1 MKKYLIQFPV
11 CFLLFSLGVFSQV
24 QVVPDASPNLPPPPP
39 GILPN
44 LPVELPSSTNSSAN
58 AAEEQ
63 AAQDSVEQFESPA
76 FSPLSDPEELLLIDG
91 LDEEF
96 QVLKIRDQDT
106 NMILD
111 MIQLITGRYILRP
124 QNLPAVKITFDSMA
138 VLTKRETL
146 LAVESLLAMNGV
158 AITKIDDKFY
168 KAVPAQG
175 ANVHVPIWLDAPAS
189 TLRPSQRIY
198 MKLFRLKYAPALEV
212 REQLNAFAT
221 PNVSSLIAFEKSN
234 SILITDSLLNLQ
246 RIEDLL
252 NEIDKPVTKEDL
264 GMKWEVWQTQHAS
277 ANDLENKLKALIE
290 GSFKPFLGGTTQVD
304 ADERTGKLLI
314 VTREENWSTIEY
326 ILDAYDAPIKKS
338 TTNKHFI
345 LQHAESKEIKTILDD
360 VIKAQQ
366 SVKQKIQ
373 GRKTGATAQNTSNNQ
388 TQTPPAN
395 TSNDSNNGESKQ
407 AHEFSD
413 YVTISA
419 DERSNAILVY
429 GTKDDIE
436 EIGRMISDLD
446 QPLPLARIDT
456 IFLMVDLSDTSSSGI
471 DALFKD
477 LRYDEAKREF
487 FEYEVRDPVT
497 GLPTGDTEQREEFT
511 PASLDGTF
519 QIPGINSP
527 VKFNL
532 SNWQINGIEWSTI
545 FTQATTRND
554 VRIFSSPSLM
564 VSHNSEKVH
573 IMIEDERSIVRPYY
587 YDPYRRG
594 TTQPGSANQETEPG
608 SDMDMLS
615 AKTSLEISKPKIG
628 LNVYERDKNGSFV
641 LDNFGQRILK
651 KKGSIYMEVEI
662 KAEKFDETNVNI
674 YEGQE
679 LPAKKNREAKTF
691 LTLKDGE
698 IVALGG
704 LQEAQYDS
712 TTAKYNFLSDIP
724 YFGGKFFTPKSTKYT
739 PTELLIFIKPT
750 IIDPDDDN
758 IDIVVKKIEENSNK
772 INQDVKKRARPNY
785 KPEFK
790 FLDGESFD
798 LRNMKPYEDKNYKQD
813 NKSPIPVLF

>member
-11 CFLLFSLGVFSQV
+11 CFLLCSTGVFSQV
-24 QVVPDASPNLPPPPP
+24 QVVPEASPNLPPPPP
-39 GILPN
+39 GIVPN
-44 LPVELPSSTNSSAN
+44 SSEELPPSTTLSENS
-58 AAEEQ
+58 AEEQ
-63 AAQDSVEQFESPA
+63 ILQDSVGQSEVPT

-106 NMILD
+106 NSILD
-111 MIQLITGRYILRP
+111 MIQLITDRYILRP

-264 GMKWEVWQTQHAS
+264 GMIWEVWPAQHAS
-277 ANDLENKLKALIE
+277 AKDLETKLKALIE
-290 GSFKPFLGGTTQVD
+290 GSFKSFLGGTTQVD

-314 VTREENWSTIEY
+314 VTREENWATIEF
-326 ILDAYDAPIKKS
+326 ILNAYDARIKKT
-338 TTNKHFI
+338 TTNEHFV
-345 LQHAESKEIKTILDD
+345 LQHADAKEIKTILDD
-360 VIKAQQ
+360 VIKAQKAVQ
-366 SVKQKIQ
+366 DKIK
-373 GRKTGATAQNTSNNQ
+373 GRKTGASAQSTNAIQKNTPGPS
-388 TQTPPAN
+388 
-395 TSNDSNNGESKQ
+395 SDSNSEGKQ

-413 YVTISA
+413 YITISA

-429 GTKDDIE
+429 GTQDDID
-436 EIGRMISDLD
+436 EIDGMIEDLD

-456 IFLMVDLSDTSSSGI
+456 IFVMVDLSDGNSRGI

-477 LRYDEAKREF
+477 LEWKNDKSI
-487 FEYEVRDPVT
+487 EVREIAVRGAD
-497 GLPTGDTEQREEFT
+497 GLPTGETERETIETGGKTF
-511 PASLDGTF
+511 DGTL
-519 QIPGINSP
+519 QIPGINSA
-527 VKFNL
+527 VGFGL
-532 SNWQINGIEWSTI
+532 TNWKLTGLNWANI
-545 FTQATTRND
+545 FSQASERND

-573 IMIEDERSIVRPYY
+573 IMIEDERPYVRPYY
-587 YDPYRRG
+587 YDGYRRPS
-594 TTQPGSANQETEPG
+594 TTGSSDERTEEPG
-608 SDMDMLS
+608 SDRDMLS

-628 LNVYERDKNGSFV
+628 VNIYEKDENGKY
-641 LDNFGQRILK
+641 LRNQTGQRILK
-651 KKGSIYMEVEI
+651 KKGSIFMEVEI
-662 KAEKFDETNVNI
+662 KAEKFDETNVNV
-674 YEGQE
+674 YEGQR

-698 IVALGG
+698 IIALGG
-704 LQEAQYDS
+704 LQEAQFDS
-712 TTAKYNFLSDIP
+712 TSSKYRFLSDIP
-724 YFGGKFFTPKSTKYT
+724 VIGERFFSPKASKYT
-739 PTELLIFIKPT
+739 PTELLIFIRPT
-750 IIDPDDDN
+750 IIDPFEDD
-758 IDIVVKKIEENSNK
+758 IDMVKSRIKDSQDEANKLINSRAQPGYTPVFRTLDGKSVDVRENSSSESLK
-772 INQDVKKRARPNY
+772 SNQDKKS
-785 KPEFK
+785 KQPE
-790 FLDGESFD
+790 
-798 LRNMKPYEDKNYKQD
+798 
-813 NKSPIPVLF
+813 LF

>member
-11 CFLLFSLGVFSQV
+11 CFLFCSTGVLSQV
-24 QVVPDASPNLPPPPP
+24 QVVPEASPNLPPPPP
-39 GILPN
+39 VIVPN
-44 LPVELPSSTNSSAN
+44 LPVELPPSTNSSAN
-58 AAEEQ
+58 PVDEAIP
-63 AAQDSVEQFESPA
+63 QDLVGQSEIPT

-198 MKLFRLKYAPALEV
+198 MKLFRLRYAPALEV

-252 NEIDKPVTKEDL
+252 NELDKPVTKEDL
-264 GMKWEVWQTQHAS
+264 GMQWEVWQTQHAS

-326 ILDAYDAPIKKS
+326 ILEAYDAPIKKS

-373 GRKTGATAQNTSNNQ
+373 GRKTGATTQNTTNNQ
-388 TQTPPAN
+388 KTPSN
-395 TSNDSNNGESKQ
+395 TSTDSNNGESKQ

-429 GTKDDIE
+429 GTQNDIE
-436 EIGRMISDLD
+436 EIGRMIGDLD

-456 IFLMVDLSDTSSSGI
+456 IFLMVDLSDSSSSGI

-477 LRYDEAKREF
+477 IDYEKGKV
-487 FEYEVRDPVT
+487 EYIRHEVRDVN
-497 GLPTGDTEQREEFT
+497 GLPLDPPQYREERVET
-511 PASLDGTF
+511 PSATSGIL

-527 VKFNL
+527 VEFNL
-532 SNWQINGIEWSTI
+532 SNWKLEGLNWATI
-545 FTQATTRND
+545 FSQATTRND

-573 IMIEDERSIVRPYY
+573 IMIEDERHIIRPYY

-594 TTQPGSANQETEPG
+594 TSTEDESNQSPG
-608 SDMDMLS
+608 SDRDMLS

-628 LNVYERDKNGSFV
+628 LDVYAKDNNGSII
-641 LDNFGQRILK
+641 LDEKGRPILL

-704 LQEAQYDS
+704 LQEAQYDA
-712 TTAKYNFLSDIP
+712 TTAKYNLLSDIP
-724 YFGGKFFTPKSTKYT
+724 YFGEKFFTPKSTKYT

-758 IDIVVKKIEENSNK
+758 IDRVVKRIEENSNK

-790 FLDGESFD
+790 FLDGETFD
-798 LRNMKPYEDKNYKQD
+798 LRNMNPYEDKNYSQD
-813 NKSPIPVLF
+813 NKSPIPVLFQ

>member
-11 CFLLFSLGVFSQV
+11 CFLFYSTGVFSQV
-24 QVVPDASPNLPPPPP
+24 QVVPEASPNLPPPPP
-39 GILPN
+39 GIVPN
-44 LPVELPSSTNSSAN
+44 LAVELPPSTNSSAN
-58 AAEEQ
+58 PAAEQVPE
-63 AAQDSVEQFESPA
+63 DSVEQSEIPS

-252 NEIDKPVTKEDL
+252 NELDKPVTKEDL

-326 ILDAYDAPIKKS
+326 ILEAYDAPIKKS

-373 GRKTGATAQNTSNNQ
+373 GRKTGATAQNTTNNQ
-388 TQTPPAN
+388 TTPPN

-429 GTKDDIE
+429 GTQDDIE
-436 EIGRMISDLD
+436 EIGRMIGDLD

-456 IFLMVDLSDTSSSGI
+456 IFLMVDLSDSSSSGI
-471 DALFKD
+471 DALFKNI
-477 LRYDEAKREF
+477 
-487 FEYEVRDPVT
+487 EYEKGKVEYIRHELRDSN
-497 GLPTGDTEQREEFT
+497 GLPLDPPQYREERVET
-511 PASLDGTF
+511 PSATSGIL

-527 VKFNL
+527 VEFNL
-532 SNWQINGIEWSTI
+532 SNWKLEGLNWATI
-545 FTQATTRND
+545 FSQATTRND

-573 IMIEDERSIVRPYY
+573 IMIEDERHIIRPYY

-594 TTQPGSANQETEPG
+594 TSTEDEINQSPG
-608 SDMDMLS
+608 SDRDMLS

-628 LNVYERDKNGSFV
+628 LNVYAKDINGSII
-641 LDNFGQRILK
+641 LDEKGRPILL

-704 LQEAQYDS
+704 LQEAQYDA
-712 TTAKYNFLSDIP
+712 TTAKYNLLSDIP
-724 YFGGKFFTPKSTKYT
+724 YFGEKFFTPKSTKYT

-758 IDIVVKKIEENSNK
+758 IDRVVKRIEENSNK

-798 LRNMKPYEDKNYKQD
+798 LRNMNPYEDKNYTQD